1 MSSCETCYT
10 PYQQTMVT
18 IEKLP
23 AINPKSIGRFIFK
36 NPVVRPINIEWKE
49 LKSDEVKVPY
59 PSLWQF
65 EIANPHK
72 LVMVGPPRMQL
83 GLIDTN
89 IHGLPNRDPI
99 QTPSN
104 LEIAQITEA
113 AKRNRNPKVA
123 ETLAYINLLHPDRVV
138 QQLRKTNTVMV

>member
-1 MSSCETCYT
+1 M
-10 PYQQTMVT
+10 
-18 IEKLP
+18 
-23 AINPKSIGRFIFK
+23 
-36 NPVVRPINIEWKE
+36 VRPINIEWKE

-83 GLIDTN
+83 GLIDAN

-113 AKRNRNPKVA
+113 AKRDRNPKVA